1 MNQELA
7 EILTPYEGR
16 RGSLIPILQAVQ
28 ARLGYLPEEAVVQIA
43 RFLGTPESEIYGVLT
58 FYAQF
63 RTSPVGRNLI
73 TVCRGTACHV
83 QGGARILAELA
94 RRLGIKPGETSPD
107 MEYSLETVAC
117 LGCCALAPTMVIN
130 TEVHGQMTTKKA
142 TELFSEIEGEGQG

>member
-7 EILTPYEGR
+7 EMLAPYKGR

-28 ARLGYLPEEAVVQIA
+28 AKLGYLPEEAVVQIA
-43 RFLGTPESEIYGVLT
+43 RLLGTPESEIYGVLT

-63 RTSPVGRNLI
+63 RTSPVGRNLV

-83 QGGARILAELA
+83 RGGARILAELA

-107 MEYSLETVAC
+107 MEYSLEPVAC

-130 TEVHGQMTTKKA
+130 SEVHGQMTTKKA
-142 TELFSEIEGEGQG
+142 AELFSEIEGEGQE

>member
-7 EILTPYEGR
+7 EILTPYKGR

>member
-7 EILTPYEGR
+7 EILTPYKGR

-83 QGGARILAELA
+83 QGGARILAALA
-94 RRLGIKPGETSPD
+94 RRLGLKPGETSPD

>member
-7 EILTPYEGR
+7 EILTPYKGR
-16 RGSLIPILQAVQ
+16 KGSLIPILQAVQ

-83 QGGARILAELA
+83 QGGARILVELA

-142 TELFSEIEGEGQG
+142 AELFSEIEGEGQG